1 MTIIKTQSFGKLNI
15 QLIKNDVETF
25 GGLYS
30 VICKERDYVSAEK
43 NGLCLD
49 AAIEVYN
56 NSVNFFSTQQTF
68 KSTGI

>member
-1 MTIIKTQSFGKLNI
+1 MTIIKTQSFGKSNI

-30 VICKERDYVSAEK
+30 VICKEREFVSAEK
-43 NGLCLD
+43 KGLCLD

-56 NSVNFFSTQQTF
+56 NSVNFLSTQNVCNSIG
-68 KSTGI
+68 K